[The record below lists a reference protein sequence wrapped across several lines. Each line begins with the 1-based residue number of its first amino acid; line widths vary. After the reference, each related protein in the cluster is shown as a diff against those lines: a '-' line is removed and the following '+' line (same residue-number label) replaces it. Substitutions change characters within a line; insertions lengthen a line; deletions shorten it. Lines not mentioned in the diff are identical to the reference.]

1 MTSLLE
7 RLFTWIASLFGKDM
21 VFDFDNFTPHC
32 MLAIALCCLALFMGT
47 RSGETTTKVE
57 TKMTSHEDSLVQLHN
72 ELVNWNDSDFDE
84 LWGATVKYKLTKSDD
99 DEYHEV
105 VKVIKEVKQD
115 RDNVRESVA
124 RFGTD
129 KLRTQL
135 LDDDDWNVCF
145 TIIMFGND
153 KHREYY
159 LDRIFNDT
167 WTWNFIYE
175 NSGKRLRNK
184 MDKMLKERNGE

>member
-1 MTSLLE
+1 MSYLEYINKLSELKQTIVGGSSGDNIETIVWLVGFLFSLAVVGIVILILSTVVAVIMTSLLE

-47 RSGETTTKVE
+47 LSGETTTKVE

-72 ELVNWNDSDFDE
+72 DLVNWNDSDFDE
-84 LWGATVKYKLTKSDD
+84 LWGATVKYKLTKRDD

-115 RDNVRESVA
+115 RDKVRE
-124 RFGTD
+124 
-129 KLRTQL
+129 
-135 LDDDDWNVCF
+135 
-145 TIIMFGND
+145 
-153 KHREYY
+153 
-159 LDRIFNDT
+159 
-167 WTWNFIYE
+167 
-175 NSGKRLRNK
+175 
-184 MDKMLKERNGE
+184 